1 MRARKRRRAMYGRC
15 GDRQRAAAG
24 AKPSH
29 RVCGELERGLHQRGL
44 LKSNVPNFGRSGALS
59 SMSEPSTRSEFA
71 HATRVSAPQGGFHRR
86 AASHEAALFCGQ
98 AAAHE
103 GACRATAAT
112 QRAASR
118 LQRLQKNQRR
128 GWQRRGR
135 HYSAGDSAWPQATPA
150 GCAAAE
156 QRRLVAKLQRSRR
169 LRWQR
174 PQTAHAR
181 ALLSCGFTARACRA
195 PRHALT
201 STAAT
206 QRTTRRCARATPHAR
221 RKSAHGLKS
230 C

>member
-118 LQRLQKNQRR
+118 LQRLQKTSGEAGR
-128 GWQRRGR
+128 G
-135 HYSAGDSAWPQATPA
+135 ADDTTAQATARGLRRPQRVAPPQSNAGWSPSCSAVA
-150 GCAAAE
+150 GCGGSGRK
-156 QRRLVAKLQRSRR
+156 QRTHTRFCHV
-169 LRWQR
+169 
-174 PQTAHAR
+174 
-181 ALLSCGFTARACRA
+181 GFTARACRA